1 MIFTSTRVVKMER
14 IFTNIHGFLWFL
26 LTNSMEKKDPSL
38 GGGRSDF
45 KMAGEATNF
54 GPLLKLLGQHIDLD
68 APTRGNGGLVT

>member
-14 IFTNIHGFLWFL
+14 IFTNIHGYLWFL

-45 KMAGEATNF
+45 KIPAEAPDMVT
-54 GPLLKLLGQHIDLD
+54 
-68 APTRGNGGLVT
+68 PTFFSMGGK